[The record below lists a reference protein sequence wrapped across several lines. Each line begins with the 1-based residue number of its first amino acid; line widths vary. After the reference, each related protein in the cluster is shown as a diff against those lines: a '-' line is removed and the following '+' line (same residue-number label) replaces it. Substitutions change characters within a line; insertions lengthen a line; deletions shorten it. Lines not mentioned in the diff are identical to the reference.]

1 MINQRSPD
9 SSNAD
14 SVNAVV
20 DTWTISRVLIS
31 ATTWLQARGEGGRLD
46 AELLL
51 SEILGLSR
59 IQLYTNFDK
68 PLTPGE
74 RDRYKELLRRRGGGE
89 PVALILGWRDFMR
102 HRFTVTSA
110 TLIPRPDTEILVE
123 EAIKLASESPN
134 VRRILDVGT
143 GSGCIAISLATALP
157 EAEISAWDVS
167 AAALAVARENA
178 ARICAGRIHFEE
190 RDCMTTWSDESNGWD
205 MIVTNP
211 PYIPEATPLD
221 RSVRD
226 FEPSS
231 ALFGGVDGLKFLR
244 HLMAEGLRAVRPGGW
259 LIMEIG
265 HDQGPAALEL
275 MRQSGW
281 EQCCIIRDLARKDRV
296 VVGRRTLQG

>member
-1 MINQRSPD
+1 MSNQHTSD
-9 SSNAD
+9 SSVDESA
-14 SVNAVV
+14 NAVV
-20 DTWTISRVLIS
+20 DTWTISRVLS
-31 ATTWLQARGEGGRLD
+31 TATTWLLARGEGGRLD

-68 PLTPGE
+68 PLTPVE

-102 HRFTVTSA
+102 HRFTVTNA

-123 EAIKLASESPN
+123 EAIKLASETPSI
-134 VRRILDVGT
+134 RRILDIGT

-167 AAALAVARENA
+167 PAALAVARENA
-178 ARICAGRIHFEE
+178 ERICAGRIYFEE
-190 RDCMTTWSDESNGWD
+190 RDCMTAWSDEFNGWD
-205 MIVTNP
+205 MIVSNP

-226 FEPSS
+226 FEPPS
-231 ALFGGVDGLKFLR
+231 ALFGGIDGLKFLR
-244 HLMAEGLRAVRPGGW
+244 HLMVESLRAVRPGGC
-259 LIMEIG
+259 LLMEIG
-265 HDQGPAALEL
+265 YDQGPVALEL
-275 MRQSGW
+275 MRENGW
-281 EQCCIIRDLARKDRV
+281 EQCRIVKDLARKDRV
-296 VVGRRTLQG
+296 VVGRRALQG